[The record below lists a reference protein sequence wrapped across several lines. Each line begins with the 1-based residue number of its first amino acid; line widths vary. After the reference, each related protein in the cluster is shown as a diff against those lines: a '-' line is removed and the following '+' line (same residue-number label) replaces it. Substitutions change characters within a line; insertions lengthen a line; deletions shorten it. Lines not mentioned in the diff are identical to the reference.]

1 MPSQPGYLP
10 RQLVL
15 IYAGPATAAA
25 SVRAALVALNLNSGL
40 VLQAK
45 CPGLA
50 DRRHPAP

>member
-10 RQLVL
+10 CRLVL
-15 IYAGPATAAA
+15 IYAGPTTAAA
-25 SVRAALVALNLNSGL
+25 SVHAALVTLDLDSGL

-50 DRRHPAP
+50 D